1 MEPTDKSSLIIRVQK
16 WAGEK
21 IANLTADS
29 IVRSSATDFL
39 PDADE
44 IERRPLPIF
53 LQRTVHFLAIG
64 FGLFILIS
72 TFMEIDLVVSG
83 RGRLITPL
91 PNIIVQAFD
100 TAVVQEIAV
109 KPGQIVKKGDKL
121 ATLDPTF
128 TQADETQLRS
138 HLESLNNQRTRLEL
152 ELAGKSPGKLAIA
165 EPTSTDDKKIQ
176 DRLAYEKQASFVAQT
191 KRLDENIGRLRASLE
206 TNRKDLTSLNAR
218 IDVLREMTTL
228 QEQLVAQKYAPRSRL
243 LEAQDRLLEAER
255 NAEMSTN
262 RATEIK
268 KELAGLQAER
278 QSFQSGWRQKISE
291 ELLTLARE
299 RDNVIEQLQKAD
311 KRNRLV
317 TLTAPADA
325 IVLEL
330 AKLSVGSIARAAE
343 PFITLVPLGGNLEV
357 DVQIESSDI
366 GYVKLGDAVHVKVDT
381 FPYQLHGFLDGKLI
395 VISRDA
401 FSRDSKNPAGGAG
414 AYYQGRIQLTKTTLD
429 RLPNAAQLLPGMT
442 VTAEI
447 AVGKRTVMS
456 YLMWPLVKA
465 LNESIRE
472 P

>member
-1 MEPTDKSSLIIRVQK
+1 MEPTDKPSLIIQLQK

-29 IVRSSATDFL
+29 IVRSAATDFL

-44 IERRPLPIF
+44 IERRPLPLF
-53 LQRTVHFLAIG
+53 LQRTVHILAVG
-64 FGLFILIS
+64 FGLFILIT
-72 TFMEIDLVVSG
+72 TFMEIDLVVTG

-100 TAVVQEIAV
+100 TAIVQEIAV

-121 ATLDPTF
+121 VTLDPTF

-138 HLESLNNQRTRLEL
+138 RLESLNNQRARLEL
-152 ELAGKSPGKLAIA
+152 ELSGKSPEKLAA
-165 EPTSTDDKKIQ
+165 TESTSTDDKKIQ
-176 DRLAYEKQASFVAQT
+176 DRLAYEKQASFVAQM
-191 KRLDENIGRLRASLE
+191 KKLDENIGRLRASLE
-206 TNRKDLTSLNAR
+206 TNRKDLISLNAR
-218 IDVLREMTTL
+218 IAVLREMTAL
-228 QEQLVAQKYAPRSRL
+228 QEQLVAQKYAPRNRL

-255 NAEMSTN
+255 SAEMSTN

-268 KELAGLQAER
+268 KELAAVEAER

-291 ELLTLARE
+291 ELLSLARE
-299 RDNVIEQLQKAD
+299 RDGVIEQLQKAD

-317 TLTAPADA
+317 TMTAPADA
-325 IVLEL
+325 IVLEI

-343 PFITLVPLGGNLEV
+343 PFITLVPLGGDLEV
-357 DVQIESSDI
+357 EVQIDSSDI
-366 GYVKLGDAVHVKVDT
+366 GYVKIGDNIHIKVDT
-381 FPYQLHGFLDGKLI
+381 FPYQLHGFLDGKLT

-401 FSRDSKNPAGGAG
+401 FSRDAKNPGSTG
-414 AYYQGRIQLTKTTLD
+414 AYYQGRIQLTQSKLY
-429 RLPNAAQLLPGMT
+429 RLPASAQLLPGMT

-465 LNESIRE
+465 LHESIRE